1 MDKKVR
7 VGLVGAGA
15 IAQTYAQVLSGSDSA
30 TLSAVAD
37 VRTEPAIALAEAAG
51 ARPFPDHETLA
62 DAEAC
67 DAVIVCTP
75 PSSHHRITR
84 AFLERGVPVM
94 CEKPLSVDLHSA
106 RDMVELAREKNV
118 ILTMASKFRYVDDVV
133 RAKSILSSG
142 ILGDIVLFE
151 NAFAS
156 RVDMTSRW
164 NSNRSVS
171 GGGVLID
178 NGTHSVD
185 IARYLL
191 GPITQV
197 QAVEGRRVQAVGVED
212 TVRLFIRT
220 ATDVMGTIDLSWTL
234 NKELDTFVDIYGSH
248 GVVRVG
254 WKWSRYRQLGGT
266 DWVTFGRGYDK
277 LDAIGRQIDNFCAAV
292 RGEERL
298 LITAE
303 DALASVGVIEAAYRS
318 MTDDRWVGVAIPD
331 PIAAS

>member
-1 MDKKVR
+1 MDKKVK

-15 IAQTYAQVLSGSDSA
+15 IAQTYAQVLTKSA
-30 TLSAVAD
+30 SAKLSAVAD
-37 VRTEPAIALAEAAG
+37 VRSEPASALAEAAG
-51 ARPFPDHETLA
+51 ARPFPDHEALA
-62 DAEAC
+62 KADVCEV
-67 DAVIVCTP
+67 VIVCTP
-75 PSSHHRITR
+75 PSSHSQITKT
-84 AFLERGVPVM
+84 FLERGLPVM
-94 CEKPLSVDLHSA
+94 CEKPLSIDLSSA
-106 RDMVELAREKNV
+106 REMVELAKERKV
-118 ILTMASKFRYVDDVV
+118 ILTMASKFRYVDDVI

-164 NSNRSVS
+164 NSNQSVS

-220 ATDVMGTIDLSWTL
+220 ASDVMGTIDLSWTI

-254 WKWSRYRQLGGT
+254 WKWSRFRQLGGT

-298 LITAE
+298 LITAD

-318 MTDDRWVGVAIPD
+318 LTDDRWVGVTSPK